1 MLRSDVLPC
10 LGLPK
15 GDIGVLLAGDFDT
28 VARSIRERLPNVVN
42 YCEHRI
48 TNAVAEGMN
57 RKIMSIKRRVGGF
70 RNVQNF

>member
-1 MLRSDVLPC
+1 M
-10 LGLPK
+10 
-15 GDIGVLLAGDFDT
+15 LAGDFDT